1 MIEQLFNEER
11 RYGEPVYSQMAAQ
24 ITEVREELSSQMDD
38 AGRAQLW
45 ELDSLYNRQS
55 SAMLKDAYVEG
66 FSSAIRLMME
76 VLRR

>member
-1 MIEQLFNEER
+1 MIEHLFNEER
-11 RYGEPVYSQMAAQ
+11 KYGEPICSQVAVQ
-24 ITEVREELSSQMDD
+24 IAEVREELSGQMDD